1 MDEAVEVLDGEQVE
15 VDESHESVN
24 NANLIKDPNE
34 IKKSEFVLNIQE
46 IPNKKIAENYVKTLT
61 DKLNKLKQQ
70 RTYMQFNFKM
80 IVESDIK
87 YNRMMGG
94 GDENSTFPYNIFE
107 STFDLI
113 TGKNRQNNDV
123 ADAEKNNQV
132 SSSTESNTSS
142 SNTSSSNTSS
152 SNTSSSNTSSS
163 NTSSSNK
170 SIFENLFSYIPSL
183 SVSSPVDL
191 SFTMPVHLENLT
203 QEPIQY
209 LDDYDGVT
217 HILVTIYDK
226 YDSMG
231 YIGGL
236 HQLENWIRKKEER
249 GK

>member
-1 MDEAVEVLDGEQVE
+1 MDEAVEVLDREQVE

-61 DKLNKLKQQ
+61 DKLNKLKQE

-107 STFDLI
+107 SAFDLI

-142 SNTSSSNTSS
+142 SNTSSSN
-152 SNTSSSNTSSS
+152 
-163 NTSSSNK
+163 K
-170 SIFENLFSYIPSL
+170 SIFENLFSYVPSL

>member
-142 SNTSSSNTSS
+142 SNTSSSN
-152 SNTSSSNTSSS
+152 
-163 NTSSSNK
+163 K